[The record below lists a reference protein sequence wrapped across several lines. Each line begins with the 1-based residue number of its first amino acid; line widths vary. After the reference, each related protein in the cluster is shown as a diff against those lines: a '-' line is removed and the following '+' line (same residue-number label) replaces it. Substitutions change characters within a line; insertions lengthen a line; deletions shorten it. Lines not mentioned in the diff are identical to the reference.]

1 MIPKYAKD
9 TQSKLK
15 LDMIRNVLKHHSPDA
30 DCKSLG
36 TYVSNFLRY
45 LRMPQNEFDLIDTI
59 SFTNSRTIRQLERA
73 PASTP
78 SESDKESEHSED
90 DDADESETSGQLT
103 PNNGDAN
110 EVAQSEGED
119 SEIDGSNGECA
130 TPSKRRRS
138 SRPPHPKLH
147 TSTDD
152 GQDSRRS
159 HRRQQPSVS
168 IKDSN
173 SKRDASTPVPAD
185 SFKVRFE
192 RCEVQDRIERAIR
205 CLLLSDSGVPLP
217 SDTFEYL
224 KTSLV
229 LVASVLAALYR
240 NESYNSLV
248 RDTLMELEQYEGQQP
263 PQLPHSEEFLKK
275 LSQYHFC
282 VSPRMYSACEILCIA
297 IAMLNS
303 QHHYIRIGQKQGKKL
318 YEEGYRGMALLDRRV
333 QSVMYRRLECY
344 GFINKRIHPP
354 SLQMYSSVVINS
366 GGCWMQGADWDFEPA
381 SCFAMDPRVEPFLIA
396 VDRTPGVLEANG
408 LYAATTS
415 KYNGHPVY
423 VQVSAFEFNVAKLSS
438 VFTDEARKVLDP
450 KLTDSKGVRFE
461 VCSPRILVCCSVE
474 REKPQQWGIQL
485 LPGYGSEL
493 YIVQFD
499 WNRSTLEP
507 ATARCFNKMNIDNS
521 QSMQDCSISVSVLYK
536 CSADCLNKGTPIP
549 PFTFGTV
556 KYATRDAQELLK
568 KYGQN
573 WRPPLLDPQAFHAD
587 GPWMYDTDVYDVLG
601 NMKCSALSCGALQQ
615 HHNHLVAH
623 ANWAAQQQPGCK
635 KVGGPMHDYYHFT
648 PNMFEWVV
656 PNYKHRVEPPRRTQQ
671 RRFWFR
677 QILGVPS
684 FQKC

>member
-1 MIPKYAKD
+1 MIPQWAKD

-15 LDMIRNVLKHHSPDA
+15 LDMIRNVLKHQYPDA
-30 DCKSLG
+30 DCKTLSK
-36 TYVSNFLRY
+36 YVSNFLRY
-45 LRMPQNEFDLIDTI
+45 LRMPQNEFDLVDSI
-59 SFTNSRTIRQLERA
+59 SFTNIRAICQPA
-73 PASTP
+73 TASTP
-78 SESDKESEHSED
+78 SGSDKEIEHSGD

-103 PNNGDAN
+103 PNNGDAHD
-110 EVAQSEGED
+110 VAQSEDDD
-119 SEIDGSNGECA
+119 SEINGSNGEGA
-130 TPSKRRRS
+130 EYSKRRRS
-138 SRPPHPKLH
+138 SRPPQPKLQ

-152 GQDSRRS
+152 GQHSRRS
-159 HRRQQPSVS
+159 HTKQQRSVS
-168 IKDSN
+168 NKDST
-173 SKRDASTPVPAD
+173 SKRDATTPVPAD
-185 SFKVRFE
+185 SFNVRFE

-217 SDTFEYL
+217 SDTFEHL

-263 PQLPHSEEFLKK
+263 PQLPHSEIFLKK

-282 VSPRMYSACEILCIA
+282 VSPRMYSACEIICIA
-297 IAMLNS
+297 IAMLDS
-303 QHHYIRIGQKQGKKL
+303 QHHYTRIGQKLGKPP
-318 YEEGYRGMALLDRRV
+318 YEEGYRGMAVLDQRV
-333 QSVMYRRLECY
+333 QSVMYRRLERY
-344 GFINKRIHPP
+344 GFVNKRIHPQ

-381 SCFAMDPRVEPFLIA
+381 SCFAMDPRAEPFLIA

-423 VQVSAFEFNVAKLSS
+423 VQVSAFEFNLAKLSS
-438 VFTDEARKVLDP
+438 VFTDKAREVLDP

-461 VCSPRILVCCSVE
+461 VCSPRILVCCSD
-474 REKPQQWGIQL
+474 EKPQQWGIQL
-485 LPGYGSEL
+485 LPGYGSDM

-499 WNRSTLEP
+499 WNRRTLTP
-507 ATARCFNKMNIDNS
+507 ATARCFNKMNVDNS
-521 QSMQDCSISVSVLYK
+521 HSMQDCSISLSVLYK
-536 CSADCLNKGTPIP
+536 CSADCLNRGTPIP

-556 KYATRDAQELLK
+556 KYATRDAKKLLK
-568 KYGQN
+568 EYGQT
-573 WRPPLLDPQAFHAD
+573 WRPPLLDPQAFHSD

-635 KVGGPMHDYYHFT
+635 KVGGPMHD
-648 PNMFEWVV
+648 
-656 PNYKHRVEPPRRTQQ
+656 
-671 RRFWFR
+671 
-677 QILGVPS
+677 
-684 FQKC
+684 